1 MHPYIVFIF
10 LKKKYISYTGFA
22 FHNKNSHIDY
32 IVKYLKI
39 QEVLINKFKKNQQ
52 IVLEFFDIRN
62 VFFLARY
69 QNKKV

>member
-10 LKKKYISYTGFA
+10 LKKKYISYTRFA

-39 QEVLINKFKKNQQ
+39 QEVLRNKLKKINKLFKIFLIFEKF
-52 IVLEFFDIRN
+52 L
-62 VFFLARY
+62 FLARY